1 MTVAE
6 EINKLHQKAWSNY
19 ADFTESLEK
28 AVSVCRVAYENGEN
42 TPLFINNYAAVL
54 LDLHRDEEALSLL
67 KSCNPS
73 FSQYCSNMAI
83 AIAKAAYDLELIR
96 KWNKAATK
104 QHKQDGAIVAY
115 MDWQGL

>member
-19 ADFTESLEK
+19 DDFTESLER
-28 AVSVCRVAYENGEN
+28 AVSVCQVAYENGEN

-54 LDLHRDEEALSLL
+54 LDLRRDEEALSLL
-67 KSCNPS
+67 RSCNPS
-73 FSQYCSNMAI
+73 FSEYCSNMAI

-96 KWNKAATK
+96 KWNQAATK

-115 MDWQGL
+115 MD